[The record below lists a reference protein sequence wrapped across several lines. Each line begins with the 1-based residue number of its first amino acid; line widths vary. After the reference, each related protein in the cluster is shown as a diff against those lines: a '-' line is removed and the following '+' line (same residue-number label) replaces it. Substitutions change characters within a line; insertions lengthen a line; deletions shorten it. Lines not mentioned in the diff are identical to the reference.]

1 MKTYLISALILFFLI
16 TFNACEKD
24 PELVDEE
31 LYKSIMVELAILN
44 HMDQEILGERDKAE
58 LRDEIFERYGVEE
71 EKFGRS
77 HEIYQSDIDAQ
88 MERVKDI
95 QDRLKTERDSIQAA
109 ERRYKDETKLG
120 PDEIREHIRNRSKIS
135 DAESDSL

>member
-1 MKTYLISALILFFLI
+1 MKNYLTFALVSLFFL
-16 TFNACEKD
+16 TFNACEKE

-31 LYKSIMVELAILN
+31 LYKTIMTELAILN
-44 HMDQEILGERDKAE
+44 QMDQDLLGERDKSD
-58 LRDEIFERYGVEE
+58 LREEIFVSYGVEE
-71 EKFGRS
+71 EKFNRS
-77 HEIYQSDIDAQ
+77 HEIYQSDIEAQ

-120 PDEIREHIRNRSKIS
+120 PEEIREQVRNRNK
-135 DAESDSL
+135 ESN